1 MFAFFDD
8 IVTTEDF
15 DFDNILLDEKSYEN
29 LTFQKKWMFSK
40 KADGLIRGYDNTK
53 YLVFYGSGKHDAIYN
68 RIRYF
73 TGLKS
78 GITYVLFHNFSK
90 FKKEKIFTLQ
100 NVAIIIKLTKIKI
113 TSTIINYLEN
123 FCINQLKNNNKK
135 LLIV

>member
-1 MFAFFDD
+1 MKNHMKIWRFR
-8 IVTTEDF
+8 
-15 DFDNILLDEKSYEN
+15 KSGC
-29 LTFQKKWMFSK
+29 FQK

-123 FCINQLKNNNKK
+123 FCINQLKNNSKK